1 MGWSVLS
8 GWGLG
13 RTARRPS
20 TAKTAGSCSRTA
32 SVTSS
37 ATPRNASMTGLTVW
51 WGELIGCLLFEGCVC
66 VCMCVYLCTLC
77 VSVSVCLCVFVCV
90 YLCFCLCVWERERE
104 GGVCVCIWER
114 ESACVCVGACERE
127 CVRECVGE
135 SVWVCW
141 GERERGQEWV
151 SLLVYAEIL
160 HMFCLNKA
168 IITAVALNWLRTC
181 CGNERP

>member
-1 MGWSVLS
+1 MRPWQNCTQTVNGKNCWQLFKNGICDKQCNSQKCLYDGFDCVVRRIDWLFVI
-8 GWGLG
+8 WGLHLCLHVCL
-13 RTARRPS
+13 PLY
-20 TAKTAGSCSRTA
+20 
-32 SVTSS
+32 SVCKCQ
-37 ATPRNASMTGLTVW
+37 
-51 WGELIGCLLFEGCVC
+51 CLPLCVC
-66 VCMCVYLCTLC
+66 VCIFVFLPLC
-77 VSVSVCLCVFVCV
+77 
-90 YLCFCLCVWERERE
+90 ERERE
-104 GGVCVCIWER
+104 RGVCVCIWER

-127 CVRECVGE
+127 SVRECVGE

-168 IITAVALNWLRTC
+168 IITAVALNWFRTC